1 MTIQKSPNFQF
12 PNIPTVPIWQSANL
26 EVIFQLA
33 TLPIWQSRN
42 LAIWQSGNLSMPK
55 ICENLPDLAGL
66 VLGWVE
72 AKFCNKIR
80 NVQLLPK
87 TTRSP
92 SFCTAPR
99 REIFETVGEEVDSF
113 AEISANIDGNLQSCR
128 GSFSA
133 GSRPNFAAKYATC
146 SIWPDLPAL
155 PAFAP
160 PRVEKFS
167 KRSAKKSTASPKFP
181 KKIRN
186 FLEIFLKILKIFEN
200 FPDQI
205 DH

>member
-1 MTIQKSPNFQF
+1 MKEAEDWSKLAALRLEN
-12 PNIPTVPIWQSANL
+12 QSC
-26 EVIFQLA
+26 
-33 TLPIWQSRN
+33 N
-42 LAIWQSGNLSMPK
+42 LAMPK
-55 ICENLPDLAGL
+55 LSQNLPDLAGL

-133 GSRPNFAAKYATC
+133 VWRPNFASKYALE
-146 SIWPDLPAL
+146 SSRRDLRNARL
-155 PAFAP
+155 CTVEMHGFFRKKAA
-160 PRVEKFS
+160 RSAEKF
-167 KRSAKKSTASPKFP
+167 FQ
-181 KKIRN
+181 
-186 FLEIFLKILKIFEN
+186 FFFKILTIFARFRPNFAGFLPN
-200 FPDQI
+200 FPN
-205 DH
+205 

>member
-133 GSRPNFAAKYATC
+133 VWRPNFASKYALE
-146 SIWPDLPAL
+146 SSRRDLRNARL
-155 PAFAP
+155 CT
-160 PRVEKFS
+160 VEMHGFFRK
-167 KRSAKKSTASPKFP
+167 KAARSA
-181 KKIRN
+181 
-186 FLEIFLKILKIFEN
+186 EN
-200 FPDQI
+200 FSVFFKNLT
-205 DH
+205 